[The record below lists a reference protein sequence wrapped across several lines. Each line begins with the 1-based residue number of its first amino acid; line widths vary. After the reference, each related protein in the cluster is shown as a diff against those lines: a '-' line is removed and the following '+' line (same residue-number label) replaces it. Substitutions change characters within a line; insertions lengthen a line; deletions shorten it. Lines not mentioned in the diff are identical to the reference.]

1 MAPCEKGF
9 EMSKSCFYTCTIAG
23 RSPKRTYG
31 DCEDLSRTQSNFIVA
46 WKTRAIK
53 GVDQTC
59 FPLPQAGGKPPG
71 LPLPYYTGDCYR
83 YDPKIFL
90 AWYKKQGTYSEVL
103 GIYPN
108 LKFFFLVIQVRTM
121 GTKGRW
127 KMNPKNMGET
137 IDWEECTS
145 EIIPPPRHDRPKTLP
160 PGQMGKHGLAPGTL
174 SGNARKKRK
183 P

>member
-1 MAPCEKGF
+1 
-9 EMSKSCFYTCTIAG
+9 
-23 RSPKRTYG
+23 
-31 DCEDLSRTQSNFIVA
+31 VA

-53 GVDQTC
+53 GVDKTC
-59 FPLPQAGGKPPG
+59 FPLPQAGGKLPP
-71 LPLPYYTGDCYR
+71 PYYTGDCYR
-83 YDPKIFL
+83 YDPRIFL
-90 AWYKKQGTYSEVL
+90 VWYKTQGTYSEVL

-108 LKFFFLVIQVRTM
+108 LKLFFLVIQVKTM
-121 GTKGRW
+121 GNIGRW
-127 KMNPKNMGET
+127 KMNCEDVGEN

-145 EIIPPPRHDRPKTLP
+145 EIIPPRHDRPKTLP